1 MNTQQLKRD
10 TSILVRTKLG
20 NGKSEVGKVTRVH
33 DDRRNN
39 VVVIDYV
46 NEEGKNRGH
55 LVSRSP
61 KFCKE

>member
-46 NEEGKNRGH
+46 NEEGKKSWAFGEQITQV
-55 LVSRSP
+55 L
-61 KFCKE
+61 